1 MERDH
6 GGSRPTFR
14 LSPHLCMRT
23 RLTHFWRRAGWNEF
37 VFGLAAVVFCVS
49 VWGFFELA
57 DDAPEGDY
65 RHIEDR
71 ILLSFRVEGD
81 PTQPVGPWWLP
92 EVGRDVTALG
102 SAVVLTIVTA
112 LVIGFMLLRRRFRS
126 AVLVLLAT
134 AGGYA
139 INSALKEHF
148 ERGRPDV
155 VAHLV
160 EETSMS
166 FPSGHSMVGA
176 ATYLTL
182 GVLLGQTVARRRE
195 KIYFVATALLLS
207 FVVGLS
213 RVYLG
218 VHYPTDVLA
227 GWAAGMAWA
236 ILCWGVTTWLQWR
249 GTIRTPPESD
259 DTASVQSGEAT

>member
-1 MERDH
+1 ML
-6 GGSRPTFR
+6 TR
-14 LSPHLCMRT
+14 LST
-23 RLTHFWRRAGWNEF
+23 FWRRAGWNEY
-37 VFGLAAVVFCVS
+37 VLCLAVAVFCVS
-49 VWGFFELA
+49 MWGFIELA

-65 RHIEDR
+65 RHIEDE
-71 ILLSFRVEGD
+71 ILLWFRVDGD
-81 PTQPVGPWWLP
+81 PAQSIGPWWLP

-102 SAVVLTIVTA
+102 SAMVLTMVTV
-112 LVIGFMLLRRRFRS
+112 LVIGFMLMRRRFRS

-139 INSALKEHF
+139 INSGLKEHF

-160 EETSMS
+160 EEQSMS

-195 KIYFVATALLLS
+195 KIYFIAIALLLS
-207 FVVGLS
+207 FLIGLS

-236 ILCWGVTTWLQWR
+236 LLCWGVATWLQWR
-249 GTIRTPPESD
+249 GTIRTPRASD
-259 DTASVQSGEAT
+259 GEPVVQSGETV